1 LIQRVGIK
9 FSAEGLGTVTDQMA
23 SLSQSVKTLARS
35 LKKLE
40 TLNTSAALRNL
51 YQLAH
56 GMGNAASMLSK
67 AAAEVNAAT
76 TAFTGANA
84 ALGRGRPGSGGTAVV
99 PSSPGSP
106 TQPKGEIGLWGGWPH
121 ELGRSA
127 KLAKSL
133 GTFYLLMKAVDMVGE
148 VATTSFLGADR
159 QRLLDPQ
166 LNLHAIGYKTQAEK
180 RGVEYAAGDASFFYR
195 GGIKKEDFMKS
206 LAEMGSAL
214 PHDDPKAPAMNKQ
227 THIDLAKIATSF
239 AKMSQMTPDAGAQL
253 MESLISA
260 QYYMGKPELKERFKN
275 QPGFTTQYASEIA
288 GQSYKAIDIFKMR
301 GQDIAE
307 SMKYL
312 APSMVAKGW
321 NISDILTLT
330 GYATTV
336 GMKAN
341 MFARGMKSFLDA
353 NTGDIGEILL
363 AGSPDENVAKAYK
376 GSKPKDQKAA
386 GKAMYA
392 KYDKAMSEDLIGFLA
407 NTLSPAWERALSRG
421 FDAKEFSGT
430 NFLQAVRAILMK
442 SSAEELLK
450 ARELVESGKGIDV
463 VKEHKSVLDQD
474 PGATARDALE
484 QSWQRLS
491 DAGADSSALFTR
503 LGTGLS
509 EFTTSV
515 IDVLGRWQEWTN
527 KKNREMIEGGQF
539 ISSSDMHTDMFTE
552 YAEGVLNYAPRKP
565 SFTKLLNMQNKAIS
579 DIYDQPFS
587 PITPMQHLGQAN
599 YGFSMFN
606 VPSLQQQPTD
616 QKTTHE
622 VRGQAELTV
631 AVDDQGLFQK
641 VKKLISLYPT
651 TSGGGGLENSTGRH
665 APAMTQ

>member
-1 LIQRVGIK
+1 M
-9 FSAEGLGTVTDQMA
+9 TT
-23 SLSQSVKTLARS
+23 LSQSVQTLARS
-35 LKKLE
+35 LRRLE
-40 TLNTSAALRNL
+40 NLNTSAALRNL

-84 ALGRGRPGSGGTAVV
+84 ALGRGRPSGGTAVV
-99 PSSPGSP
+99 PGVTPPASPP
-106 TQPKGEIGLWGGWPH
+106 KTQIGLWGGADH
-121 ELGRSA
+121 EIGRTA

-133 GTFYLLMKAVDMVGE
+133 GTFYLLMKAMDMAGE
-148 VATTSFLGADR
+148 IATTSFLGADR

-195 GGIKKEDFMKS
+195 GGIKKEEFMKS

-214 PHDDPKAPAMNKQ
+214 PHDDPDAPAMTKQ
-227 THIDLAKIATSF
+227 THIELAKIATSF
-239 AKMSQMTPDAGAQL
+239 AKMSQVTPDAGAQL
-253 MESLISA
+253 MESLIAA
-260 QYYMGKPELKERFKN
+260 QYYMGKPELKEKFKN
-275 QPGFTTQYASEIA
+275 QPGFTTQYASDIA

-312 APSMVAKGW
+312 APSMAAKGW
-321 NISDILTLT
+321 NISDVLTLT

-363 AGSPDENVAKAYK
+363 AGSPDEKVAQAYK

-386 GKAMYA
+386 GRAMYA
-392 KYDKAMSEDLIGFLA
+392 KYDKAMSEDLIGFLS
-407 NTLSPAWERALSRG
+407 NVLSPAWERALSRG

-450 ARELVESGKGIDV
+450 ARELVASGKGVDI
-463 VKEHKSVLDQD
+463 VKEHKTALDQD
-474 PGATARDALE
+474 PGATARDALA
-484 QSWQRLS
+484 QSWQRFS
-491 DAGADSSALFTR
+491 DAAGDSSALFTR

-527 KKNREMIEGGQF
+527 NKNREMMEGKQF

-552 YAEGVLNYAPRKP
+552 YADSVLNYAPKKP
-565 SFTKLLNMQNKAIS
+565 AFTKLLNMQNEAIAN
-579 DIYDQPFS
+579 IYDQPFS

-599 YGFSMFN
+599 YGLSMFN
-606 VPSLQQQPTD
+606 VPSLQPQTTD

-622 VRGQAELTV
+622 VRGQAEVTV

-641 VKKLISLYPT
+641 VKKLISLYP
-651 TSGGGGLENSTGRH
+651 SSSAGGGLENSTGRH
-665 APAMTQ
+665 APSMTQ

>member
-1 LIQRVGIK
+1 M
-9 FSAEGLGTVTDQMA
+9 TT
-23 SLSQSVKTLARS
+23 LSQSVQTLARS
-35 LKKLE
+35 LRRLE
-40 TLNTSAALRNL
+40 NLNTSAALRNL

-67 AAAEVNAAT
+67 AAAQVNAAT

-84 ALGRGRPGSGGTAVV
+84 ALGRGRPSGGTAVV
-99 PSSPGSP
+99 PGVPGTPS
-106 TQPKGEIGLWGGWPH
+106 QPKGEIGLWGGWPH

-133 GTFYLLMKAVDMVGE
+133 GTFYLIMKAVDMVGE

-195 GGIKKEDFMKS
+195 GGIKKEEFMKS

-330 GYATTV
+330 GYATTI

-463 VKEHKSVLDQD
+463 VREHKEVLDQD
-474 PGATARDALE
+474 PNATTISALGAA
-484 QSWQRLS
+484 WQRLT
-491 DAGADSSALFTR
+491 DAAADSSGPLTR
-503 LGTGLS
+503 LGGGIS
-509 EFTTSV
+509 DFTSST
-515 IDVLGRWQEWTN
+515 IDALARWQEWTN
-527 KKNREMIEGGQF
+527 KFNKKHFGDAKYN
-539 ISSSDMHTDMFTE
+539 SAADMHTDMLTDW
-552 YAEGVLNYAPRKP
+552 AEDELNKP
-565 SFTKLLNMQNKAIS
+565 KPQKLAFTKLLNMQNKAIS